1 MPDYDQIRT
10 CLKLINEEFHELIEA
25 MWKCDPKLGEMFNHK
40 QAVPGFIMTDITSRL
55 VEIADGLGDLIY
67 VVLYTANIYGFD
79 LDPIFEEIQRSN
91 MTKIGGQ
98 INSAGKLIK
107 PDTYS
112 PAQLTPIIQD
122 QIHTVRI

>member
-1 MPDYDQIRT
+1 MLDYDQIRT

-25 MWKCDPKLGEMFNHK
+25 MWKCDPKLESWVEVKAIDVLRFRNPEYIK
-40 QAVPGFIMTDITSRL
+40 RL

-112 PAQLTPIIQD
+112 PAQLISIIQD
-122 QIHTVRI
+122 QIQRIQ

>member
-1 MPDYDQIRT
+1 
-10 CLKLINEEFHELIEA
+10 
-25 MWKCDPKLGEMFNHK
+25 MWKFDPKTNRYQPFNDDPNP
-40 QAVPGFIMTDITSRL
+40 QLVRNL

-67 VVLYTANIYGFD
+67 VVLYTANKYGLD

-122 QIHTVRI
+122 QISRHI